1 MEVVTLKN
9 GQKAV
14 RFEVFERPVG
24 YYDSYRSTMYV
35 AMVDRKLM
43 FADNPAKIICNLP
56 YLANVIVPRAKF
68 VKLMAKGGEQEVV
81 SGFGD
86 GTQVHG
92 EAHGVRW
99 GTLAVTVKGSRIKI
113 KAPCGATV
121 LMTAEKAEKLVEAV
135 KSL

>member
-1 MEVVTLKN
+1 MEVVTLQN

-14 RFEVFERPVG
+14 RFEVFQTPTDYEV
-24 YYDSYRSTMYV
+24 SIRSTMYV

-43 FADNPAKIICNLP
+43 FVDDPDKIICPTP
-56 YLANVIVPRAKF
+56 YWANVIVPRAKF

-81 SGFGD
+81 SGYGN
-86 GTQVHG
+86 GTRVHG
-92 EAHGVRW
+92 HPLGVRW
-99 GTLAVTVKGSRIKI
+99 GTLAVTAKGSRIKI

-121 LMTAEKAEKLVEAV
+121 VMTADKAEKLVEAV